1 MSARSGSRVT
11 SVGARALLAAF
22 GAAAVVC
29 GAASAARASSAGAD
43 SAAAVAELARAGDA
57 GGRSDEAATRDA
69 VGGGVPE
76 LKVLL
81 SSGEPNIV
89 RRGPGAAF
97 AIVSVVPPGSAFP
110 VIAKRD
116 DWYNIRL
123 SNAETG
129 WIHASLCYEYEDL
142 SGLEFRANPRLF
154 SRRGRFT
161 VSGGAGGYAFDQKS
175 NSLTMGAK
183 LGYYLFDR
191 VLFEGG
197 LSWTRVRRPE
207 EIVESLFGLR
217 LEAEKFDMASYE
229 MDLGFEILPGRQI
242 APFLVGGI
250 GSSLFDGR
258 SEPSVN
264 YGAGAMVFLR
274 KSLALRWDLRNYRF
288 RSGAANARRTNNNI
302 SVTVG
307 TSLLL

>member
-1 MSARSGSRVT
+1 MNADGVSRSIFPVWRAWKSACGVCAIL
-11 SVGARALLAAF
+11 VAF
-22 GAAAVVC
+22 
-29 GAASAARASSAGAD
+29 
-43 SAAAVAELARAGDA
+43 AAVAPAAESPAPVSALAVAGDA
-57 GGRSDEAATRDA
+57 GARSDESPARDA

-76 LKVLL
+76 VKVLL

-89 RRGPGAAF
+89 RRGPGATF
-97 AIVSVVPPGSAFP
+97 AIVSVVPAGAAFP

-123 SNAETG
+123 SDISTG
-129 WIHASLCYEYEDL
+129 WVHASLCYEYEDL

-161 VSGGAGGYAFDQKS
+161 VSGGVGGYAFDQKS
-175 NSLTMGAK
+175 NSLTLGAK

-197 LSWTRVRRPE
+197 LGWTRVNRPE

-242 APFLVGGI
+242 APFLIGGI

-258 SEPSVN
+258 SESSVN
-264 YGAGAMVFLR
+264 YGGGAMIFVR

-288 RSGAANARRTNNNI
+288 RSGAGSARRTNNNI
-302 SVTVG
+302 SVTIG